1 MLENDKRYNM
11 ASMKSSQ
18 LVTKSHIFST
28 YRTLLRLVRRQPES
42 TNQLQT
48 FRSTF
53 RKNALLTDE
62 EAIKSKILEAGEKIT
77 YLRIITSKN
86 ASAPASLNCYS
97 ASTNKN
103 DTTRFI
109 YRKVGVKEI
118 KGDGSTGTL
127 RTSDGRVVSI
137 WSMNNLDPCSVKI
150 HQL

>member
-1 MLENDKRYNM
+1 M
-11 ASMKSSQ
+11 ASIKSSQ
-18 LVTKSHIFST
+18 LITNSHIFST
-28 YRTLLRLVRRQPES
+28 YRTFLRLTRRQPEP